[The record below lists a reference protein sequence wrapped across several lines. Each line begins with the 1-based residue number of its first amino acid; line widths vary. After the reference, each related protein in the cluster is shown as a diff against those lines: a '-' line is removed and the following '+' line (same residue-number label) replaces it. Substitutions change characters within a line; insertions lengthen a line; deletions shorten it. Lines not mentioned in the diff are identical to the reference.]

1 MEERGRRG
9 RNPLFLVLRVVGW
22 MGALHVVDLLVV
34 SGGCDDD
41 DDDDDD
47 DVGVWFSGR
56 RGRKGIVVGRIYGK
70 G

>member
-1 MEERGRRG
+1 MKEGGRRG
-9 RNPLFLVLRVVGW
+9 RNPLSLVLRVVGW

-41 DDDDDD
+41 DNDDD

-56 RGRKGIVVGRIYGK
+56 RGRKGIVVGGIYGK